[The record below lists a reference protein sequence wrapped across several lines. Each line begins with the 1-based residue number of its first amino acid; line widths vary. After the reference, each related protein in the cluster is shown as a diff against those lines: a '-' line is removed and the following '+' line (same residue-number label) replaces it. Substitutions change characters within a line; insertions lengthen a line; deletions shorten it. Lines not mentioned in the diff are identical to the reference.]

1 MMALTLGEL
10 YATPD
15 HYLHSF
21 DGDTAVFVPM
31 DRAAYHRSI
40 FLDGRISPAEDG
52 ELRVPVAALG
62 VAPKPLPTAWIF
74 HVAHC
79 GSTLLA
85 RALDQ
90 IATNLVLREPLALRQ
105 SAIRPDPRR
114 LALVAAMISK
124 RYRADAATIVKA
136 NVPVNFL
143 LPDLVAFDP
152 QARAIFLH
160 LGLRDYLLAILRSD
174 NHREWLNRVT
184 TQLAPY
190 LGDLTGLSDAR
201 RAAALWLAQMRAFA
215 GAIGAMPHA
224 RSLNAELFF
233 ADPRSVLCAAT
244 AHVGVA
250 MSDEAIDRC
259 IAGPL
264 FATYSKN
271 PSMAF
276 DNRARITRRGEIE
289 PAIGAELAEAQAWVG
304 GRGADAEAVIA
315 GARLI
320 G

>member
-1 MMALTLGEL
+1 
-10 YATPD
+10 
-15 HYLHSF
+15 
-21 DGDTAVFVPM
+21 
-31 DRAAYHRSI
+31 
-40 FLDGRISPAEDG
+40 
-52 ELRVPVAALG
+52 VPVAALG
-62 VAPKPLPTAWIF
+62 AAPKPLPTAWIF

-105 SAIRPDPRR
+105 SAVRPDQRR

-190 LGDLTGLSDAR
+190 LGNLTGVSDAR
-201 RAAALWLAQMRAFA
+201 RAAALWLAQTQAFA
-215 GAIGAMPHA
+215 RAIGALSHA

-233 ADPRSVLCAAT
+233 VDPRSVLRAAT
-244 AHVGVA
+244 AHFGVA
-250 MSDEAIDRC
+250 MADEAIDRC

-271 PSMAF
+271 PAMAF
-276 DNRARITRRGEIE
+276 DNRARITRRDEIE
-289 PAIGAELAEAQAWVG
+289 AVIGAELAEAQAWVG
-304 GRGADAEAVIA
+304 GRGAEAEAVIA
-315 GARLI
+315 GAHLL